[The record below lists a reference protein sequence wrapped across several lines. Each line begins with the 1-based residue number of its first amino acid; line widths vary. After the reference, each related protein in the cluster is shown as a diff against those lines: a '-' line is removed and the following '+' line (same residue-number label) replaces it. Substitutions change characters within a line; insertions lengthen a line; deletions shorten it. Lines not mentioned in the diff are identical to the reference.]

1 MTPSFSLAFWHFKRN
16 ALISRKCYYLFKLI
30 IKEKKRGS
38 FRTQCCNSILKSNL
52 GFNVCTFWIYI
63 FIKQGGRLRNIF
75 IKKYA
80 FQWLLR
86 WLRQGRICPQ
96 CGILRFDPW
105 VRKIPWRREWL
116 PTPIFLPGKSH
127 GQRDLAGYNPWDGK
141 ELDTTEQLTLSLSL
155 FQSSS
160 LTPSLEFRLELH

>member
-86 WLRQGRICPQ
+86 WLR
-96 CGILRFDPW
+96 
-105 VRKIPWRREWL
+105 
-116 PTPIFLPGKSH
+116 
-127 GQRDLAGYNPWDGK
+127 GK
-141 ELDTTEQLTLSLSL
+141 ESACNAGVAGDAGSIPGSGRSPGGGNGNLLQYSCLENPVDWGAWRDTVHRVKKSQTRVKQLSTHTRLSGN
-155 FQSSS
+155 
-160 LTPSLEFRLELH
+160 

>member
-86 WLRQGRICPQ
+86 WLR
-96 CGILRFDPW
+96 
-105 VRKIPWRREWL
+105 
-116 PTPIFLPGKSH
+116 
-127 GQRDLAGYNPWDGK
+127 GK
-141 ELDTTEQLTLSLSL
+141 ESACNAGVAGDAGSIPGSGRSPGGGNGNLLSYSCLKSPMDRGTWRVIVHGVTKSQIWL
-155 FQSSS
+155 RDWAQTCFSRGH
-160 LTPSLEFRLELH
+160 T

>member
-86 WLRQGRICPQ
+86 WLR
-96 CGILRFDPW
+96 
-105 VRKIPWRREWL
+105 
-116 PTPIFLPGKSH
+116 
-127 GQRDLAGYNPWDGK
+127 GK
-141 ELDTTEQLTLSLSL
+141 ESACNAGVAGDAGLIPGLGRSSGGGHGNALQYSCLKNPKDRRAWWATVHRVSKSWTRLKWLS
-155 FQSSS
+155 
-160 LTPSLEFRLELH
+160 THAHMAG